1 MIDASNLAWGNFRLP
16 SHGAVDAL
24 MRHGE
29 EWQREAFLRPIVEG
43 RWTGTMCL
51 TEPQCGTDLGLLRT
65 RAEPEADGSFAI
77 SGTKIFITAGEHDF
91 TENIVHLVLA
101 RLPDAPAGSKGIR
114 SREHTSELQSL

>member
-1 MIDASNLAWGNFRLP
+1 MIDAANLAWGNFPLL

-65 RAEPEADGSFAI
+65 RAAPRADGSSAI
-77 SGTKIFITAGEHDF
+77 SGPKTFIP
-91 TENIVHLVLA
+91 
-101 RLPDAPAGSKGIR
+101 PDTTDIPQT
-114 SREHTSELQSL
+114 HTHHTL